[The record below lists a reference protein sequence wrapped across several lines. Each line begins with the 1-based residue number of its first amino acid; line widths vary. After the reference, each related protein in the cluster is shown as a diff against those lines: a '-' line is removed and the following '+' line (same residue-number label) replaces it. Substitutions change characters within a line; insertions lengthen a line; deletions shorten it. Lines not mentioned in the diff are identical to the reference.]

1 MDTSNLTALFGW
13 MSLINLC
20 LFVVGLLKLTLFRDL
35 ADRVGHMVLGDE
47 AEYWFKHAPSILMGF
62 YILIIVFNVVPYL
75 AMRIVFS

>member
-1 MDTSNLTALFGW
+1 VDAQNLIAVFGW
-13 MSLINLC
+13 MSVINLC

-47 AEYWFKHAPSILMGF
+47 AKDWFKHAPIILMGF
-62 YILIIVFNVVPYL
+62 YILIIVFKVVPYL